1 MGDGPREE
9 PVPKAES
16 PHVHGPLNS
25 SQKARPGLEPVAQ
38 ASPAPTLRN
47 DKLGHPPRPPR
58 IQGPHGKLFLHLS
71 ASPCIH
77 SLKENHQMPHRYLT
91 LSWSLAPPS
100 QPPAWRML
108 GWEPDWGSRRASWRR
123 PWGVVR
129 VAARLLF
136 QVLHLEPGKQL
147 LQQEQEVEQL
157 PLQPPYYDLGTSPS
171 YRPSVRTAQPQPPD
185 KAPPTQLHPAWPRA
199 QLPGWKEDTGSPGDR
214 AGRAQIG
221 AHQGGEGWPFT
232 VAPQQVP
239 WAKQGL
245 DAVRPGRGCGPDAL
259 LSPHQACISALG
271 PANDHPKAGS
281 SPSSWPQ
288 SQVLGGPASP

>member
-1 MGDGPREE
+1 MRFLERSLGLKRGEELREDKTGGKEAEKPLHQRGPGE
-9 PVPKAES
+9 V
-16 PHVHGPLNS
+16 
-25 SQKARPGLEPVAQ
+25 ARFLAGTAALVLILGVAL
-38 ASPAPTLRN
+38 AV
-47 DKLGHPPRPPR
+47 
-58 IQGPHGKLFLHLS
+58 LFLHRRQQERQLEVEGGGTALPTS
-71 ASPCIH
+71 QEPEPPPDRQS
-77 SLKENHQMPHRYLT
+77 HR
-91 LSWSLAPPS
+91 AP
-100 QPPAWRML
+100 
-108 GWEPDWGSRRASWRR
+108 EDI
-123 PWGVVR
+123 
-129 VAARLLF
+129 

-221 AHQGGEGWPFT
+221 AHQGGEGWPFM